1 VTPAAESEILKAARE
16 MIAGDE
22 AGLAAIGAG
31 QIHATIALAHEVARV
46 ADWLE
51 ALARRYA
58 PAEP

>member
-1 VTPAAESEILKAARE
+1 
-16 MIAGDE
+16 MIVGDE